1 MGLRSGVEGTPSDW
15 TRLLEGNFKSCR
27 RVVVRI
33 ARAKGAFTHAST
45 VFLEPL
51 AESMPGDMRFKVTV
65 EDGSSLI
72 EDDLPAT
79 PRMVAEHCW
88 AAACAAGVTEA
99 ERHELKVMRGEFE
112 GYDGDGEPLW
122 AHDETRK
129 RLNLDNP
136 GNPYAEEDDPDA
148 DPQEKKRLG
157 ELAWE
162 RRDHRKTR
170 AELRASLERE
180 RDLTKSGSEMLMTI
194 AETVARV
201 NRMEI
206 DFAKYVGQRIRDDI
220 DESRAD
226 ARIDFVT
233 EEMVKFC
240 GPKIGGLIEGLTVMA
255 RNYGQARDPL
265 EVPEPPA
272 EFEGWMLETYGDSY
286 TDYAG
291 EKVQLRMLVPGSD
304 AYRQAWF
311 DHLILLNNSIEGHA
325 FTSELA
331 AKIKLWASAAAQALG
346 LDPHLFSRLAFCEG
360 DPDLDA
366 RAQTADPQTD
376 PAPGESPL
384 PKGAAGS

>member
-15 TRLLEGNFKSCR
+15 TRLLEGNFKACR

-33 ARAKGAFTHAST
+33 ARAKGPFTHAST
-45 VFLEPL
+45 VFVEPL
-51 AESMPGDMRFKVTV
+51 LESMPGDMRLKVTV

-99 ERHELKVMRGEFE
+99 ERHDLKVMRGEFE

-136 GNPYAEEDDPDA
+136 GNPYAQDEDPDA

-180 RDLTKSGSEMLMTI
+180 RDLTKSGSEMLMTV
-194 AETVARV
+194 AEAVKRV
-201 NRMEI
+201 NHMEI

-220 DESRAD
+220 EESRAD
-226 ARIDFVT
+226 ARIDYVT
-233 EEMVKFC
+233 EEVTKQVA
-240 GPKIGGLIEGLTVMA
+240 PKLGLVMEGLAALA
-255 RNYGQARDPL
+255 RTYGQKKDPL

-272 EFEGWMLETYGDSY
+272 EFEAWMLQTYADSY
-286 TDYAG
+286 TDYSA
-291 EKVQLRMLVPGSD
+291 EKVALRMLQPGGEE
-304 AYRQAWF
+304 YRQAWF
-311 DHLILLNNSIEGHA
+311 DHLILLNNSVEGFA
-325 FTSELA
+325 FTADLA
-331 AKIKLWASAAAQALG
+331 RKIKLWAGSACQTLG

-360 DPDLDA
+360 DPDLDQHA
-366 RAQTADPQTD
+366 KADDGEKGPQPGGSPQTVKE
-376 PAPGESPL
+376 AE
-384 PKGAAGS
+384 